1 MSLIFEKFEY
11 CPLSRSL
18 LFHNACSCGHV
29 GVRSRS
35 RDCVGPVDGGTRG
48 RECPKKTDKQWE
60 SCGEPCWTDY
70 TEWSQCKGNVCGKDY
85 KQ

>member
-1 MSLIFEKFEY
+1 MVKDVCLKVCKCI
-11 CPLSRSL
+11 
-18 LFHNACSCGHV
+18 SCGHV

-35 RDCVGPVDGGTRG
+35 RECVGPVDGG
-48 RECPKKTDKQWE
+48 RECPKRTDKQWE

-70 TEWSQCKGNVCGKDY
+70 TEWSKCKGNVCGKDN